1 MKNPELFKAD
11 VSMITDSKCIFAVKC
26 VPVPKCLTERP
37 LMVGDPE
44 QCRELKQYEKI
55 INNIITEYEEEN
67 NDEEKEYVVEV
78 TYSFSGSITVKA
90 KNKFEAEEK
99 GIDKLGWKS
108 IDLDECDVERV
119 NVYRED

>member
-1 MKNPELFKAD
+1 MKNPEMFKPD
-11 VSMITDSKCIFAVKC
+11 VSMINDSKYVFDVKQI
-26 VPVPKCLTERP
+26 PVPKCLTERP

-44 QCRELKQYEKI
+44 QCKELRKYEKT

-67 NDEEKEYVVEV
+67 NDDEKEYVVEV
-78 TYSFSGSITVKA
+78 TYSFSLSINVKA

-108 IDLDECDVERV
+108 IDLDECDVEHV
-119 NVYRED
+119 NVY